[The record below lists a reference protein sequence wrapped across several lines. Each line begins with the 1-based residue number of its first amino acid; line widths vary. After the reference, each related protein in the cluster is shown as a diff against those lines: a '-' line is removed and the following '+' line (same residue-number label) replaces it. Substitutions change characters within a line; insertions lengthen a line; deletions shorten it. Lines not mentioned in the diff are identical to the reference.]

1 MWKLAMVNGMSEVT
15 SERMLKLYSHLS
27 KEALELKRLI
37 EVKKKEVRPGMF
49 GKGSAEEFKRYRL
62 EVYER

>member
-1 MWKLAMVNGMSEVT
+1 MNGMSEVT
-15 SERMLKLYSHLS
+15 SERMLKLYSHLF
-27 KEALELKRLI
+27 KEALELKKLI